1 MSYWRNRELNHIKQ
15 SIENDERIARRIRRN
30 QQRAMN
36 DIETQIEAFYGRYAD
51 VEGISMSEARKRVSK
66 LDVEKYSDK
75 AKQYVK
81 ERNFSK
87 MANEQ
92 MRIYNVTM
100 NINRLE
106 LLKANIHLELLAMT
120 SEEQRVLF
128 EEMTKS
134 ARAEYE
140 RQAGI
145 LGETLNYNEKNI
157 ASIVNSS
164 FLSAEWSDRL
174 WDNQDALRS
183 ELDRLLNRSIVQG
196 RNPREMA
203 RELRKTFDTSIFNSE
218 RLLITETARVQQDV
232 FQDSMKQAEIEQYEY
247 IAELSAC
254 DICAALDGKIFD
266 VDDAESGRNAYPMHP
281 FCKCSQAAYI
291 DRDAWER
298 EMDEREL
305 TGEEEKERITFS
317 DSVKGDMTEEQYKV
331 LEDIVNEAPEEIQQL
346 WLKHQED
353 LVTYDSNSKKGFYS
367 QGQGVHFNFAEDSQ
381 NESVYRRNGERLLG
395 KENYTTFFH
404 EHGHHV
410 DSLFGFDD
418 VRKMKFRNPVTKK
431 MVTQEVKVWSYKS
444 KELNL
449 ADTLRKEIKEVMSK
463 YDTTS
468 YYGLV
473 PKLREYAQ
481 TEYPFGHSGVSDI
494 ISGLTKGQSSLGWS
508 HPKRYWTSN
517 PETLNRETFAHMFQA
532 RTMGGQSEEFMMEMF
547 PETYEKFVDFIKE
560 AAKQ

>member
-1 MSYWRNRELNHIKQ
+1 MTDSYWRKREQDHIRQ

-66 LDVEKYSDK
+66 LDVKKYGDK
-75 AKQYVK
+75 AKRYVK

-87 MANEQ
+87 IANEQ

-218 RLLITETARVQQDV
+218 RLLRTELARVQGDV
-232 FQDSMKQAEIEQYEY
+232 AMDSFKQAGIEQYTW
-247 IAELSAC
+247 IAEPTAC
-254 DICAALDGKIFD
+254 ELCEELDGKVF
-266 VDDAESGRNAYPMHP
+266 N
-281 FCKCSQAAYI
+281 
-291 DRDAWER
+291 
-298 EMDEREL
+298 
-305 TGEEEKERITFS
+305 
-317 DSVKGDMTEEQYKV
+317 
-331 LEDIVNEAPEEIQQL
+331 LEDARVGKNYIPRHPNCLCSVSSYVSREEL
-346 WLKHQED
+346 EKD
-353 LVTYDSNSKKGFYS
+353 L
-367 QGQGVHFNFAEDSQ
+367 
-381 NESVYRRNGERLLG
+381 ESR
-395 KENYTTFFH
+395 
-404 EHGHHV
+404 
-410 DSLFGFDD
+410 
-418 VRKMKFRNPVTKK
+418 
-431 MVTQEVKVWSYKS
+431 
-444 KELNL
+444 
-449 ADTLRKEIKEVMSK
+449 
-463 YDTTS
+463 
-468 YYGLV
+468 GL
-473 PKLREYAQ
+473 
-481 TEYPFGHSGVSDI
+481 
-494 ISGLTKGQSSLGWS
+494 
-508 HPKRYWTSN
+508 
-517 PETLNRETFAHMFQA
+517 
-532 RTMGGQSEEFMMEMF
+532 
-547 PETYEKFVDFIKE
+547 
-560 AAKQ
+560 